1 MPGLGGCCAIGG
13 RPLSPARGRGTV
25 PPVRR
30 LLALLI
36 LAAAGAAPAA
46 EPAGW
51 HLVRGG
57 FEPGRGPDGNS
68 VFLDAPEGLILVDT
82 GRHPAHQEKL
92 LAYAKAR
99 GRPIVAIV
107 NTHWHL
113 DHSGGNAEIRAA
125 YPLAEVHASNAV
137 EGALTGFF
145 PNSRK
150 GAEDFLASGQASP
163 ELAAEI
169 RRDFAAMDD
178 VASLKATRPVTA
190 SGEVRIGGRR
200 LRLNLARF
208 AATEGDVWIH
218 DPDARLV
225 IAGDLVVGPVP
236 FFDTGCPEGWREAL
250 TALAETPFDTLVP
263 GHGAPMTRPQFLQWR
278 TAFGNLLDCAVT
290 DKAKE
295 ACVAGWKSDA
305 AAFIPARDRRI
316 DGMVGYYLDTR
327 LRAPHAEREKYC
339 RPLR

>member
-1 MPGLGGCCAIGG
+1 M
-13 RPLSPARGRGTV
+13 
-25 PPVRR
+25 RR
-30 LLALLI
+30 LVALLI
-36 LAAAGAAPAA
+36 LAVAGAAPAA
-46 EPAGW
+46 GRDSSW
-51 HLVRGG
+51 HLVPGS

-82 GRHPAHQEKL
+82 GRHPAHQERL

-99 GRPIVAIV
+99 GKPIAAIV

-125 YPLAEVHASNAV
+125 YPRAEIVASEAV

-145 PNSRK
+145 PQSRK
-150 GAEDFLASGQASP
+150 SAEEFLASGRASP

-169 RRDFAAMDD
+169 KRDFAAMDD
-178 VASLKATRPVTA
+178 VASLRATRPVTG
-190 SGEVRIGGRR
+190 SGELRIAGRR
-200 LRLNLARF
+200 LQVKLARF

-218 DPDARLV
+218 DPRSRLV

-250 TALAETPFDTLVP
+250 TALAQTPFDTLVP
-263 GHGAPMTRPQFLQWR
+263 GHGAPMTRSQFLQWR
-278 TAFGNLLDCAVT
+278 AAFGNLLDCAVT
-290 DKAKE
+290 DKDQAE
-295 ACVAGWKSDA
+295 CVAGWRRDA
-305 AAFIPARDRRI
+305 AAFIPAGDRRI
-316 DGMVGYYLDTR
+316 DGMVAYYLETR
-327 LRAPHAEREKYC
+327 LRAPYAEREKYC